1 LEVVIAYGI
10 DLGEE
15 NQNIL
20 RKDKHSLAQGFEP
33 GIF

>member
-1 LEVVIAYGI
+1 VVIAYGI
-10 DLGEE
+10 DLIKE
-15 NQNIL
+15 NLKIL